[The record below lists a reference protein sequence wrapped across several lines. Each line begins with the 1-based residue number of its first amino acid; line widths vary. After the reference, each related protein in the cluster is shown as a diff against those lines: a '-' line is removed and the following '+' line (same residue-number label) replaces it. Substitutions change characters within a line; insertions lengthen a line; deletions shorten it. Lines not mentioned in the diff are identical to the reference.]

1 MAAWR
6 RELDTR
12 CTAAALDAAV
22 RDDIAREIAE
32 HLEDRYED
40 LVAGGVSPEEASR
53 TVVGEMPGRDAIRR
67 LAQSRPAHRARP
79 APPAP
84 PLPVDEDGGGL
95 WRLATGIGRDLL
107 FGWRSFRRDRA
118 FTAAAVVTLAAC
130 LAANLV
136 VFTLVN
142 AVLLDAVDVPE
153 PQALVQVGNQYPN
166 AGAAANAG
174 GNSGVPDYFDRRTA
188 VPALA
193 EQALF
198 RTHGV
203 SVGDQAAERL
213 VAMSTTP
220 TLFPML
226 RAQAAQGRT
235 FTDDEGDEGRHRK
248 VVLSDALWRRRFGGA
263 GDVVWQPLTIG
274 GVPHEIVGIMPRDF
288 RFYDDEVVLWLPAAF
303 TAEERSDASRHSNN
317 WTYVGRLAPGAT
329 LAVVQSQVDALNA
342 ANLERF
348 PALKNVLVEAGFR
361 SVAQPVVDVL
371 VAEVRRPLYLLW
383 GGVACVL
390 LIGVVNL
397 AALTL
402 ARSTARRGEI
412 ATRLALGAAP
422 ARVRLQLM
430 TEHLAL
436 AAIGGV
442 IGAAVAWALIRG
454 VPGAGLAL
462 VPEGRTVSFDPRVW
476 AYAAGLV
483 VLVGAALGAVAMQAV
498 GRQGTASVLRDEGRS
513 RTGTRTTRRLRQAL
527 VVGQVAVACTLLV
540 GAGILFTS
548 FRKLLAVDTGFRT
561 SVVTGAVALPSAA
574 YPTDPDRLAFLQRL
588 LDEVRA
594 IPGVEAAGAT
604 TNIPFGTNR
613 SDSVA
618 FPEGWTPAPGQ
629 SFVSP
634 YQIRVASGYFE
645 SMGIPAVAGRTF
657 DGSEVEGSE
666 PVVIVDEQ
674 LAERFWPGRDA
685 VGRYL
690 LQPRS
695 AEALSNPTRENMFRY
710 RVVGVVKTIKQ
721 YALITPRDAVG
732 TYYFPF
738 GQNVPASV
746 DLTVQ
751 SATSPATVEQDL
763 RRVLASLDPRLPLYD
778 VQVMRAR
785 VDESL
790 RARRAT
796 MTLSLA
802 FGGLALGLSA
812 LGLYGVLAYLVAQR
826 TREIGIRMAL
836 GGSMSAIA
844 SLVLRESLVVVGVG
858 LVVGLAGASWLGRLL
873 ASELA
878 DVGGLEPMAVAGA
891 VVLLLAAALLATAAP
906 ARRALRVDPAVTLAA
921 D

>member
-1 MAAWR
+1 MADWR
-6 RELDTR
+6 PELERR
-12 CTAAALDAAV
+12 CAAADLDPRV
-22 RDDIAREIAE
+22 REEVEREIAE
-32 HLEDRYED
+32 HLEDRVDD
-40 LVAGGVSPEEASR
+40 LVAGGAAPAEASR
-53 TVVGEMPGRDAIRR
+53 AVLAEMPDREAIRR
-67 LAQSRPAHRARP
+67 LAQSRPAYRP
-79 APPAP
+79 APAAMPPAVMP
-84 PLPVDEDGGGL
+84 PHGGL
-95 WRLATGIGRDLL
+95 AQLVTGVGRDLL

-118 FTAAAVVTLAAC
+118 FTAAAIVTLAAC
-130 LAANLV
+130 LAANV
-136 VFTLVN
+136 IVFTLVN
-142 AVLLDAVDVPE
+142 TVLLEAVDVPE
-153 PQALVQVGNQYPN
+153 PGALVQVGNQYPN

-203 SVGDQAAERL
+203 SAGDEAAERL
-213 VAMSTTP
+213 VAMTATP

-226 RAQAAQGRT
+226 RTQAAQGRT
-235 FTDDEGDEGRHRK
+235 FTDDEGEEGRHRK
-248 VVLSDALWRRRFGGA
+248 VMLSDALWRRRFGA
-263 GDVVWQPLTIG
+263 AASVVGQSLAIG
-274 GVPHEIVGIMPRDF
+274 GVPHEIVGIMPRGF
-288 RFYDDEVVLWLPAAF
+288 RFYDDEVMLWLPAAF
-303 TAEERSDASRHSNN
+303 SADERSDASRHSNN
-317 WTYVGRLAPGAT
+317 WTHVGRLAPGAT
-329 LAVVQSQVDALNA
+329 LAVVQAQIDALNA

-348 PALKNVLVEAGFR
+348 PALRNVLVEAGFR
-361 SVAQPVVDVL
+361 SVATPVVDVL
-371 VAEVRRPLYLLW
+371 VADVRRPLYLLW

-422 ARVRLQLM
+422 ARVRLQLV
-430 TEHLAL
+430 TEHLSLALVGGLVGVAL
-436 AAIGGV
+436 A
-442 IGAAVAWALIRG
+442 WAFVRG

-462 VPEGRTVSFDPRVW
+462 VPDGRTVSFDPRVW
-476 AYAAGLV
+476 AYAAALTA
-483 VLVGAALGAVAMQAV
+483 LVGVALGTVAMQALAPE
-498 GRQGTASVLRDEGRS
+498 GTAAVLRDEGRS
-513 RTGTRTTRRLRQAL
+513 RTGGRATRRLRQGL

-548 FRKLLAVDTGFRT
+548 FRKLLAIDTGFRT
-561 SVVTGAVALPSAA
+561 SVVTGAVSLPGSA
-574 YPTDPDRLAFLQRL
+574 YPTDADRLAFLQRW
-588 LDEVRA
+588 LDGARA
-594 IPGVEAAGAT
+594 LPGVAAAGAT

-666 PVVIVDEQ
+666 PVVIVDER

-690 LQPRS
+690 LQPREP
-695 AEALSNPTRENMFRY
+695 EALSNPTPENMFRY

-738 GQNVPASV
+738 GQSVPASV
-746 DLTVQ
+746 VITVQ
-751 SATSPATVEQDL
+751 STTSPSAVEQQL
-763 RRVLASLDPRLPLYD
+763 RRLLASLDPRLPLYD
-778 VQVMRAR
+778 VRVMQDR
-785 VDESL
+785 VDDSL

-836 GGSMSAIA
+836 GGSAAAIT
-844 SLVLRESLVVVGVG
+844 SLVLRESLGVVGVG
-858 LVVGLAGASWLGRLL
+858 LALGLGGAIWLGRWL
-873 ASELA
+873 ATEMA
-878 DVGGLEPMAVAGA
+878 DVGGMEPMAVVGA
-891 VVLLLAAALLATAAP
+891 VALLLVAALLATAAP
-906 ARRALRVDPAVTLAA
+906 ARRALRVDPAVALAA
-921 D
+921 E

>member
-1 MAAWR
+1 MAEWR

-12 CTAAALDAAV
+12 CAAAALDPLV
-22 RDDIAREIAE
+22 RDEVAREIAE
-32 HLEDRYED
+32 HLEDRHED
-40 LVAGGVSPEEASR
+40 LVAGGAAPEEATR
-53 TVVGEMPGRDAIRR
+53 TVIREMPDRDAIRR
-67 LAQSRPAHRARP
+67 LAQSRPAHRRP
-79 APPAP
+79 AAPVPPA
-84 PLPVDEDGGGL
+84 VESGGGV
-95 WRLATGIGRDLL
+95 WQLATGLGRDLL
-107 FGWRSFRRDRA
+107 FGWRAFRRDRT
-118 FTAAAVVTLAAC
+118 FTAAAVVTLGAC

-142 AVLLDAVDVPE
+142 VVLLEAVDVPE
-153 PQALVQVGNQYPN
+153 PWALVQVGNQYPN
-166 AGAAANAG
+166 AGAAASVG
-174 GNSGVPDYFDRRTA
+174 GNSGVPDYFDRRRA

-198 RTHGV
+198 RAHGV

-220 TLFPML
+220 SLFPLL

-235 FTDDEGDEGRHRK
+235 FTDDESEEGRHRK
-248 VVLSDALWRRRFGGA
+248 VVLSDALWRRRFGAAATVIG
-263 GDVVWQPLTIG
+263 QSLTIG
-274 GVPHEIVGIMPRDF
+274 GVPHEIVGIMPRNF
-288 RFYDDEVVLWLPAAF
+288 RFYDDEVALWLPAAF
-303 TAEERSDASRHSNN
+303 SADERSDASRHNN
-317 WTYVGRLAPGAT
+317 SWTHVGRLAPGAT
-329 LAVVQSQVDALNA
+329 LAVAQSQIDALNA

-348 PALKNVLVEAGFR
+348 PALRNVLVEAGFR
-361 SVAQPVVDVL
+361 SVVTPVVDVL

-402 ARSTARRGEI
+402 ARATARRGEI

-422 ARVRLQLM
+422 ARVRLQLV
-430 TEHLAL
+430 TEHVAL
-436 AAIGGV
+436 AAVGGLV
-442 IGAAVAWALIRG
+442 GVALAWAMVRG

-462 VPEGRTVSFDPRVW
+462 VPDGRTVSFEPRVW
-476 AYAAGLV
+476 AYAAALT
-483 VLVGAALGAVAMQAV
+483 VLVGVALGIVAMQALA
-498 GRQGTASVLRDEGRS
+498 REGTAAVLRDEGRS
-513 RTGTRTTRRLRQAL
+513 RTGNRTTRRLRQTL

-548 FRKLLAVDTGFRT
+548 FRRLLAVDTGFRT

-574 YPTDPDRLAFLQRL
+574 YPTDQDRLAFIQRL
-588 LDEVRA
+588 LDAVRA
-594 IPGVEAAGAT
+594 VPGVEAAGAT
-604 TNIPFGTNR
+604 TNIPFGANR

-618 FPEGWTPAPGQ
+618 FPDGWTPAPGQ

-645 SMGIPAVAGRTF
+645 SMGVPAVSGRTF
-657 DGSEVEGSE
+657 NGSEVEGSE

-721 YALITPRDAVG
+721 YALVTPRDAVG

-738 GQNVPASV
+738 GQNVPASF

-836 GGSMSAIA
+836 GGSTAAIA

-858 LVVGLAGASWLGRLL
+858 LGVGLAGAAWLGRVL
-873 ASELA
+873 ASEMA
-878 DVGGLEPMAVAGA
+878 DVGGIEPVAVVGAVA
-891 VVLLLAAALLATAAP
+891 LLLGAALVATAAP

-921 D
+921 E

>member
-1 MAAWR
+1 MAEWR
-6 RELDTR
+6 RELDRR
-12 CTAAALDAAV
+12 CIAAALDPSV
-22 RDDIAREIAE
+22 HDEIAREIAE
-32 HLEDRYED
+32 HLEDRHDD
-40 LVAGGVSPEEASR
+40 LVAGGATPEAASR
-53 TVVGEMPGRDAIRR
+53 AVIAEMPDREAIRR

-84 PLPVDEDGGGL
+84 PPGEPGGGL
-95 WRLATGIGRDLL
+95 RRLATGIGRDLR

-118 FTAAAVVTLAAC
+118 FSLAAVVTLGAC

-153 PQALVQVGNQYPN
+153 PWALVQVGNQYPN
-166 AGAAANAG
+166 AGAAANVG
-174 GNSGVPDYFDRRTA
+174 GNSGVPDYVDRRAA

-198 RTHGV
+198 RAHGV

-213 VAMSTTP
+213 VAMTTTP

-226 RAQAAQGRT
+226 RVQAALGRT
-235 FTDDEGDEGRHRK
+235 FTDDEGEEGRHRK
-248 VVLSDALWRRRFGGA
+248 VVLSDALWRRRFGAAANAVG
-263 GDVVWQPLTIG
+263 QTLTIG
-274 GVPHEIVGIMPRDF
+274 GVPHEIVGVMPRDF

-303 TAEERSDASRHSNN
+303 TADERSDASRHSNN
-317 WTYVGRLAPGAT
+317 WTHVGRLAPGAS
-329 LAVVQSQVDALNA
+329 LAVAQAQIDALNA

-348 PALKNVLVEAGFR
+348 PALRNVLVEAGFR
-361 SVAQPVVDVL
+361 SVGTPVVDVL

-412 ATRLALGAAP
+412 ATRLALGAPP
-422 ARVRLQLM
+422 ARLRFQLV
-430 TEHLAL
+430 TEHVAL
-436 AAIGGV
+436 SVVGGIV
-442 IGAAVAWALIRG
+442 GVAVAWALIRG

-462 VPEGRTVSFDPRVW
+462 VPDGRTVSFDPRVW
-476 AYAAGLV
+476 AYAAALT
-483 VLVGAALGAVAMQAV
+483 VLVGIALGVVAMQALAPE
-498 GRQGTASVLRDEGRS
+498 GTAAVLRDEGRS
-513 RTGTRTTRRLRQAL
+513 RSGNRTTRRLRQAL

-548 FRKLLAVDTGFRT
+548 FRRLLAIDTGFRS
-561 SVVTGAVALPSAA
+561 SVVTGAVALPAAA
-574 YPTDPDRLAFLQRL
+574 YPTDPERLAFLQRL
-588 LDEVRA
+588 LEGVRA
-594 IPGVEAAGAT
+594 VPGVEAAGAT

-634 YQIRVASGYFE
+634 YQIRVSPGYFE

-674 LAERFWPGRDA
+674 LAGRFWPGRDA

-695 AEALSNPTRENMFRY
+695 PEALSNPTHENMFRY
-710 RVVGVVKTIKQ
+710 RVVGVVRSIKQ
-721 YALITPRDAVG
+721 YALVTPSDAVG
-732 TYYFPF
+732 AYYFPF
-738 GQNVPASV
+738 GQSVPASV
-746 DLTVQ
+746 SITVQ
-751 SATSPATVEQDL
+751 SAAAPSAVERDL
-763 RRVLASLDPRLPLYD
+763 RRVLASLDPRLPLFD

-796 MTLSLA
+796 MTLSLV

-836 GGSMSAIA
+836 GGSTSAIA

-858 LVVGLAGASWLGRLL
+858 LAVGLAGAAWLGRLL
-873 ASELA
+873 ASEMA
-878 DVGGLEPMAVAGA
+878 DVGGMEPLA
-891 VVLLLAAALLATAAP
+891 VVGAIALLMLAALVATAAP

-921 D
+921 E